1 MADISKITLPNGNTY
16 NIKDSWARDEIE
28 SLEAIDNGVRL
39 IGVTTTIL
47 TNEATTT
54 TISINDA
61 NHTASR
67 GDLVFAKTSETD
79 NATKEFLFDGTK
91 WHLLD
96 ALNTYGALASKNK
109 VKYDKATSA
118 TYANTNST
126 KSINL
131 SGTSSTVAVTAT
143 ANTNGNY
150 QPAGTVSQPT
160 FTGEAGDVSVSGKVS
175 FSGTGVHLSTGSFAL
190 PTTAALTNNAV
201 TASGDFTPH
210 GSVSL
215 TTTSTAPAITGT
227 VSTNS
232 SGNTFQIK
240 GSNAAPTIS
249 VKTAGSTNNTLKP
262 VTAKSVVSALAA
274 AAPGATAP
282 ANAITYYSVSDETLS
297 LYQIGATKED
307 SVTLGSAVTVKT
319 GDAVYQS
326 TAPTFTGQYVKLTN
340 GAFNLP
346 TGATFTGTEETVSTS
361 GTVTNTGVT
370 LTTSPTTLDVSA
382 VAGSTTYTPSGT
394 IGQATNG
401 TSVTLTGSFTP
412 DGTVSQPTFTGTKVQ
427 LAGSTTATG
436 SITLP
441 TITLGHTSTE
451 ATYE

>member
-1 MADISKITLPNGNTY
+1 MPDPSYISKITLPNGNTY
-16 NIKDSWARDEIE
+16 DIKDSEAREQIQALV
-28 SLEAIDNGVRL
+28 SIDNGVRL
-39 IGVTTTIL
+39 VGVTTTAL
-47 TNEATTT
+47 TDNATTA
-54 TISINDA
+54 TISINGT
-61 NHTASR
+61 NHAALK
-67 GDLVFAKTSETD
+67 GDLVFFD
-79 NATKEFLFDGTK
+79 TKEFLFDGTN

-96 ALNTYGALASKNK
+96 ELSTHGALASKNK

-118 TYANTNST
+118 TYTNTNSS
-126 KSINL
+126 KSVNL
-131 SGTSSTVAVTAT
+131 AGTSSAVTITST
-143 ANTNGNY
+143 ANNSGNY

-160 FTGEAGDVSVSGKVS
+160 FTGTAGSVSVSGKAS
-175 FSGTGVHLSTGSFAL
+175 FTGTGVRLVTGNIAV
-190 PTTAALTNNAV
+190 PTSAKLTSNAV

-210 GSVSL
+210 GSVGL
-215 TTTSTAPAITGT
+215 TTTSTAPTITGT
-227 VSTNS
+227 VSTTS
-232 SGNTFQIK
+232 TGNTFQIK

-307 SVTLGSAVTVKT
+307 SVTLGTAVTVKT
-319 GDAVYQS
+319 GDAAYQA

-340 GAFNLP
+340 GAFDLP
-346 TGATFTGTEETVSTS
+346 TAATFTGTEETVSTS
-361 GTVTNTGVT
+361 GTVTNDAVS
-370 LTTSPTTLDVSA
+370 LTTSNKTATVSPA
-382 VAGSTTYTPSGT
+382 SSGTATYTPAGT
-394 IGQATNG
+394 IAQATTG
-401 TSVTLTGSFTP
+401 ADVTFTGSFTP

-436 SITLP
+436 SVTLP
-441 TITLGHTSTE
+441 TISLGHTTTE

>member
-1 MADISKITLPNGNTY
+1 M
-16 NIKDSWARDEIE
+16 
-28 SLEAIDNGVRL
+28 
-39 IGVTTTIL
+39 
-47 TNEATTT
+47 
-54 TISINDA
+54 
-61 NHTASR
+61 
-67 GDLVFAKTSETD
+67 
-79 NATKEFLFDGTK
+79 
-91 WHLLD
+91 
-96 ALNTYGALASKNK
+96 
-109 VKYDKATSA
+109 
-118 TYANTNST
+118 
-126 KSINL
+126 
-131 SGTSSTVAVTAT
+131 
-143 ANTNGNY
+143 
-150 QPAGTVSQPT
+150 SQPT

-201 TASGDFTPH
+201 TANGDFTPH

-361 GTVTNTGVT
+361 GTVTNSGVT

-401 TSVTLTGSFTP
+401 TNVTLTGSFTP